1 MKRAKATAKPKPT
14 IQAAKIGMKAKA
26 NSGNTRKDPRYVLIE
41 KDYPGG
47 KLVEF
52 PRMRGRILKK
62 IELITSHDY
71 HCISLYFQRKKT
83 LHLMIDPGF
92 TLKAHF
98 RDWTDGEGRS
108 IKGWPPIV
116 SSGLRLP

>member
-1 MKRAKATAKPKPT
+1 MKRT
-14 IQAAKIGMKAKA
+14 QAKAKA
-26 NSGNTRKDPRYVLIE
+26 KRTPGKPRYVLIE

-52 PRMRGRILKK
+52 PRMKGRVLEKV
-62 IELITSHDY
+62 ELVTSGDY
-71 HCISLYFQRKKT
+71 HCISLCFRGKKT

-108 IKGWPPIV
+108 IKRWRPIA
-116 SSGLRLP
+116 STGLRLP

>member
-1 MKRAKATAKPKPT
+1 MKR
-14 IQAAKIGMKAKA
+14 IQPKAKA
-26 NSGNTRKDPRYVLIE
+26 RRNSKKPRFVLIE

-47 KLVEF
+47 KRVEF
-52 PRMRGRILKK
+52 PGMKGRRLEK

-71 HCISLYFQRKKT
+71 HCISLSFQRKKT

-116 SSGLRLP
+116 SEGLRLP

>member
-1 MKRAKATAKPKPT
+1 MKRA
-14 IQAAKIGMKAKA
+14 QVRSVAAKK
-26 NSGNTRKDPRYVLIE
+26 SRKKRRLTLIE

-47 KLVEF
+47 KLLEF
-52 PRMRGRILKK
+52 PGMKGRKLEK
-62 IELITSHDY
+62 IELVTSGDY
-71 HCISLYFQRKKT
+71 HCISLSFQHKKT

-98 RDWTDGEGRS
+98 RDWSDGEGRS

-116 SSGLRLP
+116 SAGLRLP